1 MTDKQ
6 PPSPNIAWR
15 FSDAYR
21 IIGRP
26 EGDNAY
32 DEALSNSWGELLRTH
47 MPYQPISDDARA
59 RLVDALRQIELLFH
73 SGATI
78 TMRRYYQQAFLAQ
91 RSEEPIG
98 EREELRHIVALQ
110 AQLMEQAYYTLKL
123 GRYANAPTNRG
134 WMNLFRRWG
143 RNETFKTLFDNLR
156 PLLSR
161 ALLHFYDDY
170 IRDTPE
176 VIDVRPV
183 RHPWDDARQR
193 SKAVEKDEED
203 EQWSRQWSS
212 LGIIHST
219 DPGEVPGIYLDSG
232 IIETSSRP
240 GGEAAGGTRPP
251 KAATPEP
258 DPPKSS

>member
-1 MTDKQ
+1 MTDQQ
-6 PPSPNIAWR
+6 PPPPNIAWR

-21 IIGRP
+21 IIERP
-26 EGDNAY
+26 EHDIAY
-32 DEALSNSWGELLRTH
+32 DDALANSWGELLRTH

-73 SGATI
+73 GRVTNA
-78 TMRRYYQQAFLAQ
+78 MERYYQQAFLAQ
-91 RSEEPIG
+91 GDQVRIFEMEED
-98 EREELRHIVALQ
+98 LRHIVALQ

-143 RNETFKTLFDNLR
+143 RNETFKAFFNDLR
-156 PLLSR
+156 PMLSR

-193 SKAVEKDEED
+193 SRAVERDEED
-203 EQWSRQWSS
+203 EQWQRQWASV
-212 LGIIHST
+212 GIIHGT

-240 GGEAAGGTRPP
+240 GGEPAGGTRPA

-258 DPPKSS
+258 DPPGS